1 MEKQKETK
9 NNNSRLSLY
18 PLGLEEAAKAIVKVK
33 PETKDKCASQEI
45 QEEAIVK

>member
-18 PLGLEEAAKAIVKVK
+18 PLKFEEAVKDLLKAKPQDKAAK
-33 PETKDKCASQEI
+33 PGGGI
-45 QEEAIVK
+45 NG